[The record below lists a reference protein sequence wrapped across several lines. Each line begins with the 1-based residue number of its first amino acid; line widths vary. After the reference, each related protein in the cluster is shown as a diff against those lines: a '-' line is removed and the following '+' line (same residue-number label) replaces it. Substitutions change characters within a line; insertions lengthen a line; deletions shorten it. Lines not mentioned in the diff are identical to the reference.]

1 MAKNCDLKE
10 RARAKIHTITAQLA
24 PALIKSRFDDPVDE
38 AARQFAHKADC
49 PITQNAF
56 HKVIAEFVLHIYEK
70 GLGARWM
77 LSGEPLGH
85 VIALLDDHYQGPYG
99 NGYIA
104 AALEA
109 NDFEEGGIDAV
120 LNRLAETIK
129 DIERL
134 KHIKAVF
141 TVNIDPSD
149 WHLKREM
156 VGILLQEYKPFLPE
170 RLLARKPWE
179 LVDEIPSIM
188 YRYICSDSAL
198 QEILSYPKGPVTAG
212 GLFGCGSL

>member
-1 MAKNCDLKE
+1 MVKSCDLKE
-10 RARAKIHTITAQLA
+10 CARATIHTITAQLNQV
-24 PALIKSRFDDPVDE
+24 LIKSQFDDPVDE
-38 AARQFAHKADC
+38 VARQFAHRADC
-49 PITQNAF
+49 PSTQNAF
-56 HKVIAEFVLHIYEK
+56 HKVIAEFVVQVYEK

-85 VIALLDDHYQGPYG
+85 VIALLDDHYQGAYG
-99 NGYIA
+99 RGYIA

-120 LNRLAETIK
+120 LNRLAEIIK
-129 DIERL
+129 DLERL

-141 TVNIDPSD
+141 TVNIAPSD
-149 WHLKREM
+149 WNLKCEM
-156 VGILLQEYKPFLPE
+156 VGILLQEYKPFLPD

-188 YRYICSDSAL
+188 YRCICSDSAL
-198 QEILSYPKGPVTAG
+198 QEILSYPEGPLTAG
-212 GLFGCGSL
+212 DLFSWGPL